1 MLHGSVTG
9 ANVTVASLTV
19 KLRSHVPFVAE
30 MGVLGKLVKPNPRN
44 FCSGIGEL
52 EYFFKIGSG
61 LFLEHE

>member
-9 ANVTVASLTV
+9 ANVTVASLTSN
-19 KLRSHVPFVAE
+19 LRTHVPFVAE

-52 EYFFKIGSG
+52 EYFFEIGSR
-61 LFLEHE
+61 LFLEH